1 MLPADGGEVIS
12 IAFDFPVLGENGRI
26 RTGYQFIESR
36 RSCYTGAMTDVSI
49 QVLGEAHARAL
60 LRLAR
65 DPELGLTSSVP
76 ADCGPAHVAAW
87 IREND
92 ADPRTCLTFA
102 ILDRGVVAGAVT
114 LKGLNAPDSSGELAF
129 WVGREHRG
137 KGLARKAAALALD
150 HAFDRL
156 LLDYVHAH
164 CLRDG
169 NPASRRTLES
179 IGFTPDKARADL
191 PVEGRFAERFAGDA
205 WVFYRLDRPK
215 PVELGQAAIEYQRL
229 WNGYMSSYCGGRV
242 SCFELV
248 EELMRQMLQGEALNV
263 LDVGCGTAA
272 FTARQLQIS
281 TPSRRITAVDG
292 SGKGLL
298 IARQLIASDAP
309 VIFIKG
315 ELTEN
320 AWTSELT
327 AGSYDAAFLGW
338 VTHEIEP
345 RHLLAL
351 YGNIAQLLRPGGLL
365 FNADFMDGLQG
376 DWRNLGGDYQR
387 RRLGTSFPAFNAR
400 FEKLPQV
407 AAAVARDRQTRTRW
421 TVRHAP
427 DAHKRLL
434 LDAGFAEAEE
444 VWRYVGSAMVMAIR

>member
-1 MLPADGGEVIS
+1 
-12 IAFDFPVLGENGRI
+12 
-26 RTGYQFIESR
+26 
-36 RSCYTGAMTDVSI
+36 MTDVSI
-49 QVLGEAHARAL
+49 QLLSPAHADAI
-60 LRLAR
+60 LRMAQ
-65 DPELGLTSSVP
+65 DPELSWTSSVP
-76 ADCGPAHVAAW
+76 MACKAAHVAAW
-87 IREND
+87 INENE
-92 ADPRTCLTFA
+92 AAHRSSLTFA
-102 ILDRGVVAGAVT
+102 IVDRGVVAGAVT
-114 LKGLNAPDSSGELAF
+114 LKRLGAPDNSGELAF

-137 KGLARKAAALALD
+137 RGLARKAAELALD
-150 HAFDRL
+150 YAFNRL
-156 LLDYVHAH
+156 LLDCVHAH
-164 CLRDG
+164 CLRDS

-179 IGFTPDKARADL
+179 VGFTADKSRAAL
-191 PVEGRFAERFAGDA
+191 PVEGLFAELFPHDA
-205 WVFYRLDRPK
+205 WAFYRFDRSK

-229 WNGYMSSYCGGRV
+229 WDGYMSSYCGGRT

-272 FTARQLQIS
+272 FTARQLVIKS
-281 TPSRRITAVDG
+281 PARKMTAVD
-292 SGKGLL
+292 SSEKGLL
-298 IARQLIASDAP
+298 VARQLVASDSP
-309 VIFIKG
+309 VTFIKG
-315 ELTEN
+315 DLTEN

-345 RHLLAL
+345 RHLLTL

-376 DWRNLGGDYQR
+376 DWRNLAGDYQR
-387 RRLGTSFPAFNAR
+387 RRLGNSFPAFNAR
-400 FEKLPQV
+400 FEKLPEV
-407 AAAVARDRQTRTRW
+407 AAAIARDRQTRTRW

-434 LDAGFAEAEE
+434 LDAGFVDAEE